1 MTGYIVFSSDT
12 CAPCK
17 SLYKYL
23 QSYNIEWPIMY
34 EHAEAREFMRL
45 RIRSTPTLVKDDQ
58 IVAVGL
64 SDILQHIR
72 GLTYF
77 DVSQGSDEVEVI
89 PESIKGEEE

>member
-23 QSYNIEWPIMY
+23 QSYNIEWPILY

-45 RIRSTPTLVKDDQ
+45 NIRSTPTLVKNDK

-77 DVSQGSDEVEVI
+77 DVSEPSDDY
-89 PESIKGEEE
+89 KGEEE